1 MSIESTSSKTTFFL
15 HEPAIPPEGPRSFPQ
30 KPTLPPVF
38 YCAICFWAS
47 TAALFVVLQYAS
59 SSVML
64 AVCLGGLAVCVGAGA
79 ALYLR
84 GTRPILLALLGIC
97 MGLACAG
104 QAAYSLRADVSQL
117 AQAGVDD
124 YRFQIIEDVSESD
137 FGKYCLA
144 RAYNS
149 KGKSYLVRVNL
160 PQDVQASC
168 WDVFEL
174 RCAIRKPSRSA
185 ASYYWRKG
193 CVGSITPYR
202 VEVHAPTGILGLITG
217 ARRAGIAEYSQRN
230 LEGELFLRSI
240 VFGDRSDLFS
250 SALYGSVKRVGL
262 AHIVAVS
269 GAHLGI
275 SIAFIAAL
283 LRALKVPRA
292 VSLGTQAA
300 VCVCYVLFTGA
311 PHSAMRACAMVLCLL
326 FAFFGS
332 RRSFALNALSL
343 CVMVFIVLQPR
354 LCLSISLLLSSL
366 ATCGIVL
373 FSPYCTAWLLFASGG
388 RFEALCD
395 TLGMTLSAIVATLPV
410 TLPLFSQFSLIAPLS
425 NLLTAPIFA
434 MLCVGGMIAAFVG
447 ALVPGLDF
455 AINLMVLLAQAF
467 SDLINLLAAVPFA
480 AVAVNV
486 PTWLSVGLSFTGAC
500 LVLKHWP
507 RPTRTR
513 IRSCLMACVAFLVSL
528 LALFPHAH
536 ATEII
541 MLDVGQG
548 DAFVL
553 RSGSQAVLIDTG
565 NQEGA
570 VLKGLARHDIRHL
583 DAIMVSHPDDD
594 HCGALATICDFV
606 EVDRV
611 LVAQDLLGCTC
622 ANCSKLRATA
632 PAGALVG
639 LAAGDVLNWGPF
651 SARVIHP
658 IRFVEEG
665 GNADSLVLH
674 VEADVNG
681 DGKSDA
687 RALFCGDA
695 EQEVLA
701 HLQKQDLLNHVDIYK
716 VGHHGSGG
724 AFTAEQLDV
733 LTPQLALVSVGENN
747 RYGHPNE
754 EIIDTLEQA
763 GVTVLR
769 TDQSGDVICKLDTT
783 RISVTA
789 VK

>member
-1 MSIESTSSKTTFFL
+1 
-15 HEPAIPPEGPRSFPQ
+15 
-30 KPTLPPVF
+30 
-38 YCAICFWAS
+38 
-47 TAALFVVLQYAS
+47 
-59 SSVML
+59 ML
-64 AVCLGGLAVCVGAGA
+64 AVCFGGLVACVGVGA
-79 ALYLR
+79 ALYLK
-84 GTRPILLALLGIC
+84 GTRPILLALLGLC
-97 MGLACAG
+97 MGMACAG
-104 QAAYSLRADVSQL
+104 QAAYGLRADASQL

-144 RAYNS
+144 RAYS
-149 KGKSYLVRVNL
+149 PAGKSYLVRVNL
-160 PQDVQASC
+160 PKDVQASC

-174 RCAIRKPSRSA
+174 RCAIRKPSRAA

-202 VEVHAPTGILGLITG
+202 VEARAPAGVLGLITS
-217 ARRAGIAEYSQRN
+217 ARKAGIEQYSTCDS
-230 LEGELFLRSI
+230 EGELLLRSI
-240 VFGDRSDLFS
+240 VFGDRSDLFTS
-250 SALYGSVKRVGL
+250 SLYGSVKRVGL

-283 LRALKVPRA
+283 LRALKVPRG
-292 VSLGTQAA
+292 VSLGIQAA
-300 VCVCYVLFTGA
+300 ICVCYVLFTGA

-332 RRSFALNALSL
+332 RRSFALNALSV
-343 CVMVFIVLQPR
+343 CVIGFMVLQPR
-354 LCLSISLLLSSL
+354 LCLSVSLLLSSL
-366 ATCGIVL
+366 ATCGIML
-373 FSPYCTAWLLFASGG
+373 FSPYCTAWLLFACGG

-395 TLGMTLSAIVATLPV
+395 ILGMSLSAIVATLPI
-410 TLPLFSQFSLIAPLS
+410 TLPLFSQFSLIAPLA
-425 NLLTAPIFA
+425 NLFTAPLFA
-434 MLCVGGMIAAFVG
+434 ILCVGGMIAALCG
-447 ALVPGLDF
+447 ALVPGLGF
-455 AINLMVLLAQAF
+455 AIKLMVLFAQAF
-467 SDLINLLAAVPFA
+467 SDLIHLFASVPFA

-486 PTWLSVGLSFTGAC
+486 PAWLSVGLSFTGTC
-500 LVLKHWP
+500 LVLKHWW

-513 IRSCLMACVAFLVSL
+513 VLSCFVALVAFLVSL

-594 HCGALATICDFV
+594 HCGALATVCNFV

-622 ANCSKLRATA
+622 ANCSKLRAMA
-632 PAGALVG
+632 PSGVLVG
-639 LAAGDVLNWGPF
+639 LTAGDVLNHPVRF
-651 SARVIHP
+651 S
-658 IRFVEEG
+658 EEG
-665 GNADSLVLH
+665 GNVDSLVVY
-674 VEADVNG
+674 VEADVND
-681 DGKSDA
+681 DGKIDA

-695 EQEVLA
+695 ESEVLA
-701 HLQKQDLLNHVDIYK
+701 QLHEQDLLRHVDIYK

-724 AFTAEQLDV
+724 ACTSEQLDA
-733 LTPQLALVSVGENN
+733 LAPALALVSVGENN

-754 EIIDTLEQA
+754 DIVNMLEGA
-763 GVTVLR
+763 GAVVLR
-769 TDQSGDVICKLDTT
+769 TDQSGDVICKLDAT
-783 RISVTA
+783 RISVTT